1 MLDTVLGQILAICSM
16 AILVFALLKGDEPER
31 IGAGAFAIGWLAS
44 VTLQDDGK
52 LFSMQW
58 GLFALDVLFLVVFI
72 GLALRYRRAWTIAA
86 CGFQGLIVLSH
97 IMVLIDVRPA
107 LAAYYTV
114 INMASYGVLLAL
126 GVGTFWAWQER
137 RAAGLE

>member
-1 MLDTVLGQILAICSM
+1 MLDTVLGQILAVCCM

-52 LFSMQW
+52 LFSIQW
-58 GLFALDVLFLVVFI
+58 GLFALDVLFLLVFVA
-72 GLALRYRRAWTIAA
+72 LALRYRRAWTIAA

-97 IMVLIDVRPA
+97 IMVSIDVRPA
-107 LAAYYTV
+107 MTAFYTV